1 MEFVPKDAVTL
12 DVVDD
17 ATGLVRTVNV
27 AEDAPAT
34 TVTLGGTETALEL
47 EDRLRTV
54 PAGGANPERVTVPV
68 AEAPPGTE
76 FGETEIEATV
86 DEITVRLAF
95 LVTPPKDAEIVAV
108 TEVATPEVEAVNVAV
123 VAPPATV
130 TVAGNPTTALPEPKL
145 TVSPADGAALPIV
158 TVPVEFVPPTTE
170 TGLKLRPVSVGGRIV
185 REAVCLVEPS
195 VAVMVTTCCTATA
208 ELLIVKLALVAL
220 PGIVTVCGS
229 ETAELGLP
237 NETAKPPD
245 GAAPLMVT
253 VPVELPVPVTVLG
266 ETLKL
271 TRLGDVIVRV
281 TD

>member
-1 MEFVPKDAVTL
+1 MPKDAVTL

-47 EDRLRTV
+47 EDRVRTV

-158 TVPVEFVPPTTE
+158 TV
-170 TGLKLRPVSVGGRIV
+170 
-185 REAVCLVEPS
+185 
-195 VAVMVTTCCTATA
+195 
-208 ELLIVKLALVAL
+208 
-220 PGIVTVCGS
+220 CGS